1 MFTKNNFNS
10 DNFNAGL
17 VAAIGNRIENDMF
30 TDAIIAGTK
39 YLTDTLREKGGC
51 EGDGAPLVGQVLGG
65 AAPKLPLSALQT
77 VSEKDEQKGIE
88 QLLRGY
94 YIGIRNPRTHEATE
108 DTEDFCIRIMVLIDT
123 ILQFLNREVE
133 EFDVSAFVDRV
144 YDPHFVA
151 SNEYAQALVS
161 QVPNDK
167 LIEVFQI
174 AFDKRNDGDIKQ
186 VEVAFQA
193 IYQLMP
199 EGDLKS
205 AIESVGDALREV
217 TETIDIAN
225 LFKLLKPS
233 AWQLL
238 QDDVK
243 MRIENIIIVSCNE
256 GRFDNYSG
264 IEKGSIGTWG
274 NTFGRYFSRK
284 DDLGVAI
291 LSRLVNDW
299 YTQNYIG
306 KYYMYSLPSI
316 ITDEETFE
324 SLSNNLTYAVL
335 DNQAKVVRT
344 KLLEVCGNYPEKL
357 KESLKV
363 HAQERKHNDPEY
375 AEQLLEALSK

>member
-1 MFTKNNFNS
+1 MFTKNNFNA

-17 VAAIGNRIENDMF
+17 VAAVGNRIESDLF

-51 EGDGAPLVGQVLGG
+51 EGDGAQLVGQVLDGT
-65 AAPKLPLSALQT
+65 APKLPINTLRT
-77 VSEKDEQKGIE
+77 VSEIDEQKGIA

-108 DTEDFCIRIMVLIDT
+108 DTEEFCIRIMVLIDT
-123 ILQFLNREVE
+123 MLQFLNREVE
-133 EFDVSAFVDRV
+133 EFDVPGFVNRI

-151 SNEYAQALVS
+151 SSEYAHALIS

-167 LIEVFQI
+167 LIDVFQI
-174 AFDKRNDGDIKQ
+174 AFARRNDGDIKQ

-199 EGDLKS
+199 EGNLKA
-205 AIESVGDALREV
+205 AIECVGDALREA
-217 TETIDIAN
+217 TESSDIAN

-243 MRIENIIIVSCNE
+243 MRVENIVIESCNE
-256 GRFDNYSG
+256 GRFDKYSG

-274 NTFGRYFSRK
+274 TTFGRYFSRK

-291 LSRLVNDW
+291 LSRLLNDW

-316 ITDEETFE
+316 ITDEGVFDE
-324 SLSNNLTYAVL
+324 LSNNLSYAVL
-335 DNQAKVVRT
+335 GNQAEVVRT
-344 KLLEVCGNYPEKL
+344 KLLEVCSNYPEKL

-363 HAQERKHNDPEY
+363 HAQERKHSDPEY
-375 AEQLLEALSK
+375 AEQLFEVLSK